1 MKGIIGKKLGMTRIF
16 NDQGR
21 AVPVTVIE
29 VGPCPVIQVKT
40 KDSDGYDAI
49 QVGFGKRK
57 EKRTTKPIAGHFAK
71 SGQPATQIVREFRLD
86 DVSGFEAGAQLTA
99 ELFKVGERVKV
110 TGFTKGKGFQGVVKR
125 WGFHGGPATHGS
137 KSSREVGSIGQCATP
152 AKVWKNRKM
161 PGQTGNRKKTVKN
174 LEVVQVDLEKNLIAV
189 KGAVP
194 GHANGYVMVTGKA

>member
-49 QVGFGKRK
+49 QIGFGKRK
-57 EKRTTKPIAGHFAK
+57 EKRTNKPAVGHFAK
-71 SGQPATQIVREFRLD
+71 SGQPATQLLRELRLD
-86 DVSGFEAGAQLTA
+86 DVSSFEVGAQLTA
-99 ELFKVGERVKV
+99 ELFTVGERVKV

-137 KSSREVGSIGQCATP
+137 KSSREAGSIGQCATP

-161 PGQTGNRKKTVKN
+161 PGQTGNRKKTVIN

>member
-40 KDSDGYDAI
+40 KESDGYDAI
-49 QVGFGKRK
+49 QIGFGKRK
-57 EKRTTKPIAGHFAK
+57 ASRTNKPAAGHFAK
-71 SGQPATQIVREFRLD
+71 AGQEPAQLLREIRLD
-86 DVSGFEAGAQLTA
+86 DVSGFEAGARMTA

-125 WGFHGGPATHGS
+125 WGFRGGPASHGS
-137 KSSREVGSIGQCATP
+137 KSSREAGSIGQCATP

-161 PGQTGNRKKTVKN
+161 PGQTGNRKKTISN

>member
-49 QVGFGKRK
+49 QIGFGKRK
-57 EKRTTKPIAGHFAK
+57 EKRTAKPMAGHFAK
-71 SGQPATQIVREFRLD
+71 SGQPATRLLRELRLD
-86 DVSGFEAGAQLTA
+86 DVSGFEVGAQLTA
-99 ELFKVGERVKV
+99 EIFKVGERVKV

-161 PGQTGNRKKTVKN
+161 PGQTGNRKKTVSN
-174 LEVVQVDLEKNLIAV
+174 LEVVQIDLEKNLIAV

-194 GHANGYVMVTGKA
+194 GHANGFVMVTGKA

>member
-1 MKGIIGKKLGMTRIF
+1 MKGIIGRKLGMTRIF
-16 NDQGR
+16 NDEGR

-40 KDSDGYDAI
+40 KDSDGYDAVQI
-49 QVGFGKRK
+49 GFGKRK
-57 EKRTTKPIAGHFAK
+57 PKRTTMAVAGHFAK
-71 SGQPATQIVREFRLD
+71 SGQEPAQILREIRLD
-86 DVSGFEAGAQLTA
+86 DVAGVEVGSKMTA
-99 ELFKVGERVKV
+99 EMFKVGERVKV
-110 TGFTKGKGFQGVVKR
+110 TGFTKGKGFQGVIKR

-161 PGQTGNRKKTVKN
+161 PGHAGNRRKTISN

-194 GHANGYVMVTGKA
+194 GHARGYVMVTGKA

>member
-49 QVGFGKRK
+49 QIGFGKRK
-57 EKRTTKPIAGHFAK
+57 EKRTSKPMAGHFVK
-71 SGQPATQIVREFRLD
+71 SGQPATQLLRELRLD
-86 DVSGFEAGAQLTA
+86 DASGFEVGAQLTA

-110 TGFTKGKGFQGVVKR
+110 TAYGAVGLSDRGMYDDKLVCSRNPLSPSDRERVLHFLRLYGRFKR
-125 WGFHGGPATHGS
+125 LLNLIRARPGLTRCEGWVPVEDAFG
-137 KSSREVGSIGQCATP
+137 RATP
-152 AKVWKNRKM
+152 RDAVWRG
-161 PGQTGNRKKTVKN
+161 PR
-174 LEVVQVDLEKNLIAV
+174 
-189 KGAVP
+189 VP
-194 GHANGYVMVTGKA
+194 F

>member
-49 QVGFGKRK
+49 QIGFGKRK
-57 EKRTTKPIAGHFAK
+57 EKRTSKPMAGHFVK
-71 SGQPATQIVREFRLD
+71 SGQPATQLLRELRLD
-86 DVSGFEAGAQLTA
+86 DASGFEVGAQLTA

-125 WGFHGGPATHGS
+125 WGFHGGPASHGS
-137 KSSREVGSIGQCATP
+137 KSSREGGSIGQCATP

-161 PGQTGNRKKTVKN
+161 PGQTGNRKKTVGN

>member
-49 QVGFGKRK
+49 QIGFGKRK
-57 EKRTTKPIAGHFAK
+57 EKRTTKPAAGHFAK
-71 SGQPATQIVREFRLD
+71 AGQPATHLLREIRLD
-86 DVSGFEAGAQLTA
+86 DVSGFEVGAQLTA

-137 KSSREVGSIGQCATP
+137 KSSREAGSIGQCATP

-161 PGQTGNRKKTVKN
+161 PGHTGNRKKTVSN

>member
-49 QVGFGKRK
+49 QIGFGKRK
-57 EKRTTKPIAGHFAK
+57 EKRTNKPNAGHFAK
-71 SGQPATQIVREFRLD
+71 SGQPATQLLRELRLD
-86 DVSGFEAGAQLTA
+86 DVSGFEVGAQLTA
-99 ELFKVGERVKV
+99 EIFAVGERVKV

-161 PGQTGNRKKTVKN
+161 PGQTGNRKKTVSN

-194 GHANGYVMVTGKA
+194 GHANGFVMVTGKA

>member
-1 MKGIIGKKLGMTRIF
+1 MKGIIGRKLGMTRIF

-40 KDSDGYDAI
+40 RDSDGYDAVQI
-49 QVGFGKRK
+49 GFGKRK
-57 EKRTTKPIAGHFAK
+57 AARTNKPTAGHFAR
-71 SGQPATQIVREFRLD
+71 SGREPAQVLREIRVDDASGYEVGTQI
-86 DVSGFEAGAQLTA
+86 TA
-99 ELFKVGERVKV
+99 EMFKVGERVKV

-125 WGFHGGPATHGS
+125 WGFGGGPSSHGS
-137 KSSREVGSIGQCATP
+137 KSTREAGSIGQCATP

-161 PGQTGNRKKTVKN
+161 PGQTGNRKKTISN

-194 GHANGYVMVTGKA
+194 GHAKGYVMVTGKA